1 MAASRVPLLV
11 AYAELDPSDF
21 HEQAEQAQAALCA
34 AGRCGPLLQ
43 LRGHSHM
50 SEVYAINTA
59 DNALGDAIRTFVFG
73 RR

>member
-1 MAASRVPLLV
+1 MAASRVPMLL

-21 HEQAEQAQAALCA
+21 HRQAEQARAALCEA
-34 AGRCGPLLQ
+34 RRCPAFVQ

-59 DNALGDAIRTFVFG
+59 DTALTDAIRTFT
-73 RR
+73 RTAP